1 MLSGTVKCFLPIA
14 SIGQTQAKAQLGTGA
29 PSSPLLEPKKFRR
42 EVATVEADLVPV
54 EVKPVQAAAGA
65 CAILVSRV
73 YVDKKPETQAGV
85 AEAVEPFKAYES
97 KLREIYAQ
105 QPDHPAALANHLV
118 PVFKDAPIS
127 VRARDLTQ
135 ESDAEK
141 DKYLLALPREARRT
155 DGSPATTQT
164 LKDFRTNFNL
174 FSESSLVD
182 LDWSNVVCAGSAV
195 VTSLLPVGAPHN
207 ESKRA
212 LRAYYHE
219 KLAPASDV
227 DLFLY
232 GLNEKQAIE
241 KIRQIE
247 TKIRDSIL
255 AETTTIRT
263 KNAITIVSEYPTR
276 HVQIV
281 LRLYKSISEILTGFD
296 VDCSCVAYDGRQ
308 VWASP
313 RALAAF
319 MTQVNTI
326 DLTRRS
332 PSYENR
338 LSKYSHRGF
347 EVVFPTIDRSRI
359 DPTIFERSFS
369 RVQGLARLLVLEK
382 LPHPNDRDTY
392 LAKRRAERGRP
403 ALPWNARI
411 RHELPGNVKD
421 AQPDDV
427 AEWVEEDEV
436 SNYHTVTIP
445 YGPKYN
451 AKRVEKLLFTKDLL
465 LNAEWNKPK
474 DRETQLHRHPA
485 FFGSVNDVL
494 HDCCGY
500 CPEPT
505 TDADFA
511 ALEEEGKIYISGD
524 VTFLKDDPGRQAI
537 GSFNPITDND
547 WTEMAYVG
555 NTTRLCQAIVDLD
568 LDAVRDW
575 FSASEVVDVNR
586 RDPAGRTPLH
596 LAVMCSTPEIVQ
608 CLIEHGARLVSRLY
622 NGMTALHLAAHRGE
636 VQMVKDILDKSNA
649 NEEQEALKEDAR
661 KEARRN
667 AAKESQEVD
676 NDKHDLGESDSADS
690 EDFEDED
697 EDEDEDEEDAM
708 TEGSFVKVDR
718 VSETQDPEDKE
729 GPDVYD
735 VDVLAWDSPLSPL
748 HLAIL
753 GGHMDVV
760 KVLVDNYDA
769 DVLLPVKIVDE
780 YNRKHAKAAI
790 LTICL
795 ALELPLQQANET
807 VKGLLA
813 LRASCTQ
820 ADMNHISAL
829 HYAVNSAKTLIVQTM
844 HSAEPSNFA
853 NAINFIA
860 ISGFWTQPTVDT
872 PLLTAIRT
880 GKPELVEDLVRMG
893 AKPHIDFETFAQAY
907 KRSFDRASDDPQE
920 VKKVFQKYVEQPVI
934 LALKHELVD
943 FVIQLIEKGEEVN
956 ALTTSAYQ
964 YLEAPYRSW
973 GPSPKSLLDLV
984 RDRISSLEE
993 YLSPEPRK
1001 LEQPAALKKD
1011 DEYLS
1016 SFEEGSYCHWTAFHD
1031 LQDAKSIHQRQMRQ
1045 YKEEVETK
1053 DRSTEL
1059 DKKGAK
1065 AFSDLYPKET
1075 SEEQTQQRP
1084 NYYFGANSFS
1094 NDPYETKIS
1103 FKVPDLTS
1111 EKKAKYIELFEAVW
1125 KGDLDTVKSICLT
1138 GANPLQVAVMDL
1150 RGFSPFSIATIRGH
1164 YELAQLIVEIA
1175 KIQYQPSDESKTY
1188 RYVLGTDEEYDG
1200 DSECSDNSDGTE
1212 HSARVRVVAELVDE
1226 TFTVNDVAA
1235 VANNVKS
1242 RVSPTVMT
1250 SWTCQIAH
1258 ALENVMNKRQVR
1270 HVFGGIHAQNV
1281 YINDQSNQSWAWFNA
1296 VFERTSQVNR
1306 WSLIRF
1312 AIFVNNIDLLK
1323 FIIKVGNTLAG
1334 EKDEDDL
1341 HVITISKA
1349 DFDLAVRLGRVEII
1363 GEMIKST
1370 GFGFP
1375 LQKVFQKSGIQ
1386 LDEKP
1391 KYYQGLSVYGK
1402 KRQDWA
1408 EAGRR
1413 GYNVKQ
1419 VESDVGVPL
1428 LAATIEGNLKTT
1440 EYFMSD
1446 TPLRHYLEFA
1456 ETFKEDKRIQALA
1469 KAKGGIRG
1477 TLDAWLS
1484 TRNNLALHIGVL
1496 SPPKK
1501 DGIQPCFD
1509 FLLEKMTNALEV
1521 RSSDGKTPL
1530 HLAFEIGRYYAAKKL
1545 IAVGAKQ
1552 VTKDNLGRNI
1562 LHTVLGTIP
1571 TDNPALL
1578 DSVLKILDQNI
1589 VAALLHERCSS
1600 VVSTGNTP
1608 LALFLGRIT
1617 DGGWEESLK
1626 LILALS
1632 GGKDLEKMD
1641 GAGDYPLHSVVRRGH
1656 QELVK
1661 FIVEYRPGLLY
1672 WENATGMTVC
1682 DVVTTAYLQY
1692 QIDNPPKLDN
1702 TSERSIKDVL
1712 AHKFLEDS
1720 ESDSGKDE
1728 IPDAAGR
1735 SRQWQMYR
1743 LIDSLMVKYPAKRK
1757 LVALHDANEVAK
1769 RLALQQQKQ
1778 NEANRRR
1785 ERLGMNARNW
1795 RYREH
1800 SQDAG
1805 DAGEADNGRDEVAQY
1820 LNQAK
1825 NFTKWD
1831 EMVWRKV
1838 EAKEM
1843 TGWGGQDIE
1852 MEYRRRGSDA
1862 SVFDETQA

>member
-1 MLSGTVKCFLPIA
+1 MSMQLP
-14 SIGQTQAKAQLGTGA
+14 
-29 PSSPLLEPKKFRR
+29 PLP
-42 EVATVEADLVPV
+42 VP
-54 EVKPVQAAAGA
+54 
-65 CAILVSRV
+65 ISDFVS
-73 YVDKKPETQAGV
+73 YVDKKPRSQAGV
-85 AEAVEPFKAYES
+85 AEAAEPFKSYES

-105 QPDHPAALANHLV
+105 QPDHPAALTNHLV
-118 PVFKDAPIS
+118 PVFKDNPVTI
-127 VRARDLTQ
+127 RARDLTK

-141 DKYLLALPREARRT
+141 DRYLLALPQDARRNH
-155 DGSPATTQT
+155 GSPATTPT
-164 LKDFRTNFNL
+164 LKEFRTNFNL

-182 LDWSNVVCAGSAV
+182 LDWNNVVCAGSAV
-195 VTSLLPVGAPHN
+195 ATSLLPVDAPHN

-232 GLNEKQAIE
+232 GLNEEQAIE
-241 KIRQIE
+241 KIRQVE

-296 VDCSCVAYDGRQ
+296 VDCSCVAYDGQQ

-347 EVVFPTIDRSRI
+347 EVVFPGIDRARI

-403 ALPWNARI
+403 PLPWNARF

-474 DRETQLHRHPA
+474 DRDTKLHRHPA

-537 GSFNPITDND
+537 GSFNPITDSD
-547 WTEMAYVG
+547 WTEMAYIG
-555 NTTRLCQAIVDLD
+555 NTTMLCQAIVDLD

-575 FSASEVVDVNR
+575 FSASEMVDVNR

-608 CLIEHGARLVSRLY
+608 CLIEHGARLVARLY

-636 VQMVKDILDKSNA
+636 LQMVKDILDKSNA

-667 AAKESQEVD
+667 AANSSQAAN
-676 NDKHDLGESDSADS
+676 NDKDDRSEGESIDS
-690 EDFEDED
+690 EDLEDEADD
-697 EDEDEDEEDAM
+697 EDGEDDM
-708 TEGSFVKVDR
+708 TEGSFVKVDHI
-718 VSETQDPEDKE
+718 SEVQDPEDKE

-760 KVLVDNYDA
+760 EVLVDSYGA

-790 LTICL
+790 LTISL

-813 LRASCTQ
+813 LGASYTQ
-820 ADMNHISAL
+820 ADMKHISAL
-829 HYAVNSAKTLIVQTM
+829 HYAVNEAKTLILQTM

-853 NAINFIA
+853 RAVNFIA
-860 ISGFWTQPTVDT
+860 MSGYWTQPTVDT

-880 GKPELVEDLVRMG
+880 GKLDVVEDLMRMG
-893 AKPHIDFETFAQAY
+893 AKTHIDFEAFAQAY
-907 KRSFDRASDDPQE
+907 KRSFDRASNDPLE
-920 VKKVFQKYVEQPVI
+920 VKKVFQKCVEQPII

-943 FVIQLIEKGEEVN
+943 FVIQLIEKGEDVN
-956 ALTTSAYQ
+956 TLTTGAYQ
-964 YLEAPYRSW
+964 YLEASHRSW
-973 GPSPKSLLDLV
+973 APSPQSLLDLV

-993 YLSPEPRK
+993 FLSPKAQKSEP
-1001 LEQPAALKKD
+1001 PAALKED
-1011 DEYLS
+1011 DEYLRG
-1016 SFEEGSYCHWTAFHD
+1016 FEEGSYCYWTALHD
-1031 LQDAKSIHQRQMRQ
+1031 LQDAKLIHQYQLRQ
-1045 YKEEVETK
+1045 YEKVHQAKKRSSEVGKEEKVAAINAIIAKLRGLESK
-1053 DRSTEL
+1053 L
-1059 DKKGAK
+1059 DEEGAK
-1065 AFSDLYPKET
+1065 SFFELYPKET
-1075 SEEQTQQRP
+1075 RQEKTQQAG
-1084 NYYFGANSFS
+1084 NYYFGSKINS
-1094 NDPYETKIS
+1094 DPYETKIS
-1103 FKVPDLTS
+1103 FKVPDLTPQ
-1111 EKKAKYIELFEAVW
+1111 KKAKYIELFEAVW
-1125 KGDLDTVKSICLT
+1125 KGDFDTVKSICLA
-1138 GANPLQVAVMDL
+1138 GDDPLQVAVMDL
-1150 RGFSPFSIATIRGH
+1150 RGFTPFSIAAFRGH

-1175 KIQYQPSDESKTY
+1175 KVQYQPDDESKRY
-1188 RYVLGTDEEYDG
+1188 HYVLGTDEYNDG
-1200 DSECSDNSDGTE
+1200 DSDFSDDSDGTE
-1212 HSARVRVVAELVDE
+1212 HSARVRVLAELVDE
-1226 TFTVNDVAA
+1226 TFTVNDIAA
-1235 VANNVKS
+1235 VADNVKS
-1242 RVSPTVMT
+1242 RVSPAVMT
-1250 SWTCQIAH
+1250 SWTCQIAR
-1258 ALENVMNKRQVR
+1258 ALEGATDERQVR
-1270 HVFGGIHAQNV
+1270 HVFGGVHAQNIYV
-1281 YINDQSNQSWAWFNA
+1281 NDQSNQSWAWFNA
-1296 VFERTSQVNR
+1296 AFESTSQMNR
-1306 WSLIRF
+1306 SSLVRY
-1312 AIFVNNIDLLK
+1312 AIFANNIALLK
-1323 FIIKVGNTLAG
+1323 FIIKVGNNLAG
-1334 EKDEDDL
+1334 QKDEDGL
-1341 HVITISKA
+1341 QVIAISKA
-1349 DFDLAVRLGRVEII
+1349 DFDLAVRLGRVDMI

-1386 LDEKP
+1386 LEEKP

-1402 KRQDWA
+1402 KRKDWA
-1408 EAGRR
+1408 EAGRT
-1413 GYNVKQ
+1413 GYRARQ

-1428 LAATIEGNLKTT
+1428 LAAAVEGNLKTT

-1446 TPLRHYLEFA
+1446 APLRHYLEFA
-1456 ETFKEDKRIQALA
+1456 ETLKEDKRIQALA
-1469 KAKGGIRG
+1469 LAKGGIRG
-1477 TLDAWLS
+1477 TLNAWLS
-1484 TRNNLALHIGVL
+1484 TRNYLALHIGVL
-1496 SPPKK
+1496 SPAKK
-1501 DGIQPCFD
+1501 DGTQPCFD
-1509 FLLEKMTNALEV
+1509 FLLEKMPHAVDV
-1521 RSSDGKTPL
+1521 RSAEGKTPL
-1530 HLAFEIGRYYAAKKL
+1530 HLAFEVGRYYAAKKL
-1545 IAVGAKQ
+1545 IAAGASQ
-1552 VTKDNLGRNI
+1552 VTKDSVGHNI
-1562 LHTVLGTIP
+1562 LHTVLDTIP
-1571 TDNPALL
+1571 ADRPALL
-1578 DSVLKILDQNI
+1578 DSVLRMLDQEL
-1589 VAALLHERCSS
+1589 VAPLLHERCSS
-1600 VVSTGNTP
+1600 VESTGNTP
-1608 LALFLGRIT
+1608 LAVFLSHINAAT
-1617 DGGWEESLK
+1617 GWEESLK
-1626 LILALS
+1626 LILSLS
-1632 GGKDLEKMD
+1632 GGKDLEKPD
-1641 GAGDYPLHSVVRRGH
+1641 GAGDYPLHAVVRRGH

-1682 DVVTTAYLQY
+1682 DVVTTTYLQHR
-1692 QIDNPPKLDN
+1692 IDHPPELDH
-1702 TSERSIKDVL
+1702 TSERSIQHVP
-1712 AHKFLEDS
+1712 ALEFVEGR
-1720 ESDSGKDE
+1720 ESDSSKDE
-1728 IPDAAGR
+1728 IADTAGR
-1735 SRQWQMYR
+1735 SSQWRMYR
-1743 LIDSLMVKYPAKRK
+1743 LIHSLMAKYPAKRK

-1778 NEANRRR
+1778 NEENRRR
-1785 ERLGMNARNW
+1785 ERLGMNTKNW
-1795 RYREH
+1795 RHREY
-1800 SQDAG
+1800 SL
-1805 DAGEADNGRDEVAQY
+1805 DAGEADTGRDEVAQY
-1820 LNQAK
+1820 LDQAK

-1838 EAKEM
+1838 EAKET
-1843 TGWGGQDIE
+1843 TGSDGRDIE
-1852 MEYRRRGSDA
+1852 MEYRRCDSDV
-1862 SVFDETQA
+1862 SILDEMRSGGGNSQSLRMLPSMSHGP